1 MSEDAENAN
10 LAIYPFTDQEIMDCV
25 ASRTF
30 QNKDATCALW
40 DPENQP
46 SVMANIE
53 KDLHFY
59 DDRQV
64 LWVYNGT
71 YYGWASGRIPLSSEV
86 LLCKT
91 HEDPNFTTNAQDTTS
106 TQTNA

>member
-1 MSEDAENAN
+1 MSEDTK
-10 LAIYPFTDQEIMDCV
+10 LARYPFTDEEIMACV
-25 ASRTF
+25 ASRSYC
-30 QNKDATCALW
+30 NKETCAVW

-46 SVMANIE
+46 SVMANVE

-59 DDRQV
+59 DDRQI

-71 YYGWASGRIPLSSEV
+71 YYGGAFGRIPLSTEV

-91 HEDPNFTTNAQDTTS
+91 HEDPNFTTNTQDTTS